1 MWCNCHVNFLT
12 LHFLLGLNHIGG
24 SGVDTRLS
32 PEVRGAFGKLVKKG
46 LAVTRVAELFDT
58 TRQTVHRW
66 LGRAKHV
73 GREYFKDKPRKP
85 KESKVTEEV
94 ELSILKLRTTFKW
107 GTARIQQGLCSLP
120 GFVLGSVRCVQGVN
134 LSRETINNVLVRNNQ
149 NGYLHEFRRWNFFRA
164 KRPDELWQIDFRGP
178 FNVHGKKYWFLIC
191 IDDYSRFIVCAEQF
205 DHELTTAETVAVLM
219 KQKRLPKAILS
230 DNGSQFKEQWKSW
243 CSEHQIEAH
252 FAHPSY
258 PQDKGK
264 VERCIQNLNRE
275 FVNHLRKFP
284 ESLRGRLSEYRE
296 WFNHSRLHRGVK
308 AFPATLYECNVRKL
322 T

>member
-1 MWCNCHVNFLT
+1 M
-12 LHFLLGLNHIGG
+12 
-24 SGVDTRLS
+24 RLS
-32 PEVRGAFGKLVKKG
+32 PDVRGAFGKLVKKG
-46 LAVTRVAELFDT
+46 LTVTRLAELFDT

-66 LGRAKHV
+66 LKRARHV
-73 GREYFKDKPRKP
+73 GREYFKDKPRQP
-85 KESKVTEEV
+85 RLAKVTEQV

-107 GTARIQQGLCSLP
+107 GTARIQQGLCNLP
-120 GFVLGSVRCVQGVN
+120 GFIKDSVRCIQGVE
-134 LSRETINNVLVRNNQ
+134 LSRETVNNVLARNNQ
-149 NGYLHEFRRWNFFRA
+149 NGYQHEFKRWKFFRA
-164 KRPDELWQIDFRGP
+164 KCPDELWQIDFKGP
-178 FNVHGKKYWFLIC
+178 FTVGGKRYWFLVC

-205 DHELTTAETVAVLM
+205 DRELTTAQTVAVLE

-230 DNGSQFKEQWKSW
+230 DHGSQFKEQWKNW
-243 CSEHQIEAH
+243 CNMHGVEAH

-284 ESLRGRLSEYRE
+284 QWLKGKLLEYKE
-296 WFNHSRLHRGVK
+296 WFNHSRFHRGVK
-308 AFPATLYECNVRKL
+308 AFPIDLYECNVRNL

>member
-1 MWCNCHVNFLT
+1 VD
-12 LHFLLGLNHIGG
+12 
-24 SGVDTRLS
+24 GVRLS
-32 PEVRGAFGKLVKKG
+32 PDIRGTFGKFVKKG
-46 LAVTRVAELFDT
+46 LAVTRIAELFDT

-66 LGRAKHV
+66 LNRAKHV

-85 KESKVTEEV
+85 KHAKVTTEV

-107 GTARIQQGLCSLP
+107 GTARIQQGLYNLP
-120 GFVLGSVRCVQGVN
+120 AFIRDSVRCVQGVR
-134 LSRETINNVLVRNNQ
+134 LSRETINNVLARNNQ
-149 NGYLHEFRRWNFFRA
+149 NGYMHEFKRWKFFRA
-164 KRPDELWQIDFRGP
+164 KGPDELWQIDFKGP
-178 FNVHGKKYWFLIC
+178 FSVGGKKYWFLVC
-191 IDDYSRFIVCAEQF
+191 IDDYSRFIVCAQQF
-205 DHELTTAETVAVLM
+205 DHELTTAQTTAVLE

-230 DNGSQFKEQWKSW
+230 DHGSQFKEQWKNW
-243 CSEHQIEAH
+243 CKEHGVEAH

-284 ESLRGRLSEYRE
+284 QWLKGRLREYKE
-296 WFNHSRLHRGVK
+296 WFNHSRFHRGVK
-308 AFPATLYECNVRKL
+308 AFPADLYKSVTLA